1 MYNDYGDYMHLFKK
15 EKQKINTQ
23 AMMHLIYET
32 LKTSSPVILKLFDKS
47 NIIYDKD
54 VSILVINIFNYELY
68 RYELYRDNKKELVD
82 LTLTK
87 VYDYF
92 FYNQKL
98 DSKMTDAYKHFSE
111 DTSNKMKAIYETKK
125 LSTSK
130 EEALYHLFIGQ
141 LRVDETLINEENTRE
156 FVAYMKLWLSQVQAV
171 NNTYTLDEQELN
183 NQNMQYIDFR
193 F

>member
-1 MYNDYGDYMHLFKK
+1 MHLFKK

-98 DSKMTDAYKHFSE
+98 DSKMTDAYKRFSE

-171 NNTYTLDEQELN
+171 NNTYILDEQELN

>member
-1 MYNDYGDYMHLFKK
+1 MHLFKK

-98 DSKMTDAYKHFSE
+98 DSKTTDAYKHFSE

-171 NNTYTLDEQELN
+171 NNTYALDEQELN